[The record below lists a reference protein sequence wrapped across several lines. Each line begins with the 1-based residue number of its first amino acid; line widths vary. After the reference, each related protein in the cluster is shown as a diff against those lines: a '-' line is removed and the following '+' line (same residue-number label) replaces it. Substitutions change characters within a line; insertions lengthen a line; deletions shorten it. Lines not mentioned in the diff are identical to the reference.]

1 MGIITA
7 LVVIQGIFWTL
18 KSSEL
23 PAGYGNDGNQ
33 LNPSDG
39 EEICEEYDDRGYD

>member
-7 LVVIQGIFWTL
+7 LLVIQGVLWTL
-18 KSSEL
+18 GKSEQ

-39 EEICEEYDDRGYD
+39 EEICEEYDDRDYD